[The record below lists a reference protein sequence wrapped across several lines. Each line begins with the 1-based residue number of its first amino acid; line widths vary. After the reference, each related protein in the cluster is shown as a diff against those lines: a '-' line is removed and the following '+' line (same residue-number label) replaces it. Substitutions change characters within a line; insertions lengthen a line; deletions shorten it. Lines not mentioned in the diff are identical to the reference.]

1 MYLGKGFPHGVE
13 NTHSGTDISLDG
25 FRRMHVH
32 DDASGDSLKES
43 NILTV
48 KFLCKAKLVIRC
60 FVFGAS
66 RFALKQ
72 KKEVENLIDA
82 KQATDRVA
90 DKDLSGRLQE
100 CVGVCKHICALAD
113 VEVYMNKQMCKCV
126 K

>member
-1 MYLGKGFPHGVE
+1 M
-13 NTHSGTDISLDG
+13 N
-25 FRRMHVH
+25 
-32 DDASGDSLKES
+32 
-43 NILTV
+43 
-48 KFLCKAKLVIRC
+48 FLCKAKLVIRC

-100 CVGVCKHICALAD
+100 CVGVCKRTYIYVCTCRCGSVHEQTN
-113 VEVYMNKQMCKCV
+113 V
-126 K
+126 